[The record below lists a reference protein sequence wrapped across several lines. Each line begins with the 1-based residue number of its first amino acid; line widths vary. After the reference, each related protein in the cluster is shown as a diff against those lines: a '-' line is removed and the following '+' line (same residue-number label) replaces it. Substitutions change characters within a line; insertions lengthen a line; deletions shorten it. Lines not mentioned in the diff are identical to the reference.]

1 MIYSNFLLEL
11 GTPHINFILP
21 LKNLK
26 REENM
31 RCGVYKISPH
41 EKTILRFKYLY

>member
-1 MIYSNFLLEL
+1 MICSNYLLEL

-26 REENM
+26 RKEENM
-31 RCGVYKISPH
+31 SCGVYKISPH
-41 EKTILRFKYLY
+41 GKKKSLD